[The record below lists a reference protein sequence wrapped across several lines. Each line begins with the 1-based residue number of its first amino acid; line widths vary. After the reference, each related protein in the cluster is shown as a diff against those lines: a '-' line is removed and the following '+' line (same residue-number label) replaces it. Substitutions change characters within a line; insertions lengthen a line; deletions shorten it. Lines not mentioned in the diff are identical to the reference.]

1 MINRIL
7 VDDVCS
13 HRPTSAPPFHTPDM
27 LQISPESHQLAAS
40 SFATQLLVGA
50 KQSQKKKRRR
60 GEREVKFSEVAG
72 EIKLRLKALG
82 SFINLHWKLN
92 KEFKGLMNS

>member
-1 MINRIL
+1 MINRML

-13 HRPTSAPPFHTPDM
+13 HRPTSAPPFHTADM
-27 LQISPESHQLAAS
+27 LQISPESRQPAAS
-40 SFATQLLVGA
+40 SSGTQLLVGA
-50 KQSQKKKRRR
+50 KRSQRKR